1 MNAHYEAIKV
11 ENLIYKDENHNFYEL
26 TAEEQ
31 SVSFTFLFNLYYD
44 EEQKNKSN
52 KTKIRTDIILKLG
65 LSMFEYPGEEI
76 IDIILENMQ

>member
-26 TAEEQ
+26 AAEEQ

-44 EEQKNKSN
+44 EEQENKSN
-52 KTKIRTDIILKLG
+52 ETKIRTDIILKLG
-65 LSMFEYPGEEI
+65 LSMFEHPGEEI
-76 IDIILENMQ
+76 IDIILENM